1 MKATTN
7 PKFLAAMFAG
17 SMLSLAATYVQAATM
32 NLTPAGSTANFSTDS
47 TGGAATFQN
56 PTSLSS
62 IVSGTG
68 VFNPFLTVQANKEE
82 SGFST
87 DNDSK
92 LPLDTKRSNWLNT
105 FSISQLDLTSGSAL
119 FYLDINEPSAN
130 TDKDPRKSWISL
142 EELRIYV
149 TPSAA
154 DVMLNDDDV
163 DFLSDPDPLNPDPK
177 SLVSVASRLG
187 WTEVY
192 DLNSNILSLDYNAL
206 GNGSG
211 RPDLEFLL
219 PARVFSG
226 FDPSYRVV
234 FASRFGSTDESDA
247 GYEEWAFKANDS
259 VIPPVTTVPEPAS
272 LALLGIGLM
281 GLAAA
286 RRRRS

>member
-1 MKATTN
+1 M
-7 PKFLAAMFAG
+7 
-17 SMLSLAATYVQAATM
+17 
-32 NLTPAGSTANFSTDS
+32 
-47 TGGAATFQN
+47 
-56 PTSLSS
+56 
-62 IVSGTG
+62 
-68 VFNPFLTVQANKEE
+68 
-82 SGFST
+82 
-87 DNDSK
+87 
-92 LPLDTKRSNWLNT
+92 PLDTKRSNWLNT
-105 FSISQLDLTSGSAL
+105 SSISQLDLNSGSAL

-187 WTEVY
+187 WTGRFTTSTVIF
-192 DLNSNILSLDYNAL
+192 SAWITTLSETAAVVRTSSSYF
-206 GNGSG
+206 
-211 RPDLEFLL
+211 RPGCLAGLIPRTASCSPLL
-219 PARVFSG
+219 WQHRW
-226 FDPSYRVV
+226 
-234 FASRFGSTDESDA
+234 SDA

-272 LALLGIGLM
+272 LALLGIGLL

>member
-1 MKATTN
+1 
-7 PKFLAAMFAG
+7 
-17 SMLSLAATYVQAATM
+17 ML
-32 NLTPAGSTANFSTDS
+32 P
-47 TGGAATFQN
+47 
-56 PTSLSS
+56 
-62 IVSGTG
+62 
-68 VFNPFLTVQANKEE
+68 
-82 SGFST
+82 
-87 DNDSK
+87 
-92 LPLDTKRSNWLNT
+92 DTKRSNWLNT
-105 FSISQLDLTSGSAL
+105 FSISQLDLNSGSAL

-187 WTEVY
+187 WTGGFTTSTVIF
-192 DLNSNILSLDYNAL
+192 SAWITTLSETAAVVRTSSSYF
-206 GNGSG
+206 
-211 RPDLEFLL
+211 RPGC
-219 PARVFSG
+219 FSG

-259 VIPPVTTVPEPAS
+259 VIPPVTVPEPAS